1 MNRAHHAVLALLLG
15 GCVQQAPQ
23 TGGAFGQAV
32 QICRAGEECRVVP
45 TAQLR
50 NAMPQEDLR
59 GARQADP
66 DLYRG
71 EDAGGLQ
78 TAAASGDAR
87 AAYLLGQIHEFG
99 LGGRPRRGSEAARW
113 YGQAAD
119 QGHPWAQFRLAQM
132 LESGGAGR
140 RDRPAAVRLTVAAA
154 QGGVAQA
161 AYNLGMMHRAGNGV
175 ARDAGEAARWLTVAA
190 ENGVPEAQYNLGLMY
205 FRGDRVPRQL
215 HDALSWMRQ
224 AAQGGYAPAQKA
236 VGRLYM
242 TGLDTMG
249 QDLNEARSWLSLA
262 ASRGDREAQGWM
274 RQLDREAREEAAFQ
288 RQLQMQAA
296 ETQAM
301 WTSIALAALLTPPPV
316 TYIVRG
322 W

>member
-1 MNRAHHAVLALLLG
+1 MTRARHAVLALLLA
-15 GCVQQAPQ
+15 GCAQEAPQ
-23 TGGAFGQAV
+23 AGGVFKPAV
-32 QICRAGEECRVVP
+32 QVCRASEECRVVP

-50 NAMPQEDLR
+50 AATPQEDLR
-59 GARQADP
+59 GTRQADP

-71 EDAGGLQ
+71 EEVGALQ
-78 TAAASGDAR
+78 AAAAGGDAR
-87 AAYLLGQIHEFG
+87 AAYLLGQVYEFG
-99 LGGRPRRGSEAARW
+99 LGGRPRRGAEAARW

-132 LESGGAGR
+132 LESGAAGR
-140 RDRPAAVRLTVAAA
+140 RDRAGAIRLTVAAA

-161 AYNLGMMHRAGNGV
+161 AFNLGLMHRAGHGV

-205 FRGDRVPRQL
+205 FRGDGVPRQL
-215 HDALSWMRQ
+215 HEALSWMRQ

-249 QDLNEARSWLSLA
+249 QDLTEARSWLSLA
-262 ASRGDREAQGWM
+262 ASRGDREAQGWL
-274 RQLDREAREEAAFQ
+274 RQLDREAREEAAFE
-288 RQLQMQAA
+288 RQLRMQAA
-296 ETQAM
+296 ETHAL
-301 WTSIALAALLTPPPV
+301 WASVALAALLTPPPV